1 MRIKFENMREMFF
14 WLSRNYKFKARSWP
28 KNYIDFHE
36 MEFQSVEMFIEFLE
50 GNSVIKITH
59 KPIEI
64 LEDTKSMTNIFKEYK
79 YEIDFI
85 ILDKKNLDALFSDT
99 FIDPKI
105 TDRLLTINEVCKV
118 LSLTKPSVYR
128 LFKTGKL
135 EYFEILSQKKVKL
148 SELNRFIKNSKKK
161 G

>member
-1 MRIKFENMREMFF
+1 MRIKFQNLREMFF

-28 KNYIDFHE
+28 KNYIDFND

-50 GNSVIKITH
+50 GNSIIQITH

-64 LEDTKSMTNIFKEYK
+64 LEDTKAITNHFKEYQ
-79 YEIDFI
+79 YEVDFI
-85 ILDKKNLDALFSDT
+85 ILDKQNLDSLFSDT

-105 TDRLLTINEVCKV
+105 TDRLLTINEICKI

-128 LFKTGKL
+128 LFNTGKL
-135 EYFEILSQKKVKL
+135 EYFEILSQRKVKL
-148 SELNRFIKNSKKK
+148 SDLNRFIKSSKKK
-161 G
+161 V